1 MPNKVLG
8 FKSYRYVIFLRNF
21 LLLPIIS
28 NSSFFMSVVER
39 LIIANM
45 GLNFYPSSCFFIF

>member
-1 MPNKVLG
+1 MPIKVLG
-8 FKSYRYVIFLRNF
+8 FESYVIFLRNF

-45 GLNFYPSSCFFIF
+45 GLNFYPSSCFFVF